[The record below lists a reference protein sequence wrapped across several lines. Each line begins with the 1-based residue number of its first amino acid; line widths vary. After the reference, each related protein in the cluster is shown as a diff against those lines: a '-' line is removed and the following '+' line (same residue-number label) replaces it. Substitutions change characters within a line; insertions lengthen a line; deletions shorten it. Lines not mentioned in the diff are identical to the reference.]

1 MKRIILLSVVLSALF
16 FAYHSASAQTNQ
28 PGGFVPP
35 VRNAA
40 DMTSAAQPLILVMN
54 ADGAIEPAMQG
65 YFDRGIN
72 TAEQLKAEA
81 LIIQLNTPGGDLQ
94 AMDNIIQHI
103 RASTVP
109 VVVYVAP
116 NSAMAGSAGA
126 LITIAAQVSAMAPE
140 AAIGASSPIDS
151 SGQNLDSTLATK
163 QKEIMKATIRPLV
176 QRRGPDATQLAQAM
190 IDNAKAVSASEA
202 LQAHLIDFTATDV
215 NDVIKKLD
223 GFTVTM
229 STGPLTLHT
238 ANAVVQPLD
247 MSLIEQLLLILTD
260 SNIVFILLSVGV
272 LALQIELSHP
282 GTWVPGFIGVIC
294 LALAIYGLGLLSVNW
309 FGMIFIVTAFV
320 LFILDIK
327 APTHGALT
335 LAGIASFIFGAL
347 TLFNSPSVPSFERV
361 SVPLVVVVGIFIGL
375 IFAAIVAF
383 ALRTLHSP
391 LQSGVQTLV
400 GKTGFAR
407 NDFGPAGQV
416 QVGSELWSAEPVDGS
431 GQIHQGESVE
441 VVEVKGLRLKVRK
454 K

>member
-1 MKRIILLSVVLSALF
+1 MKRISFLLVFLIGLF
-16 FAYHSASAQTNQ
+16 FTFHSVRAQTT
-28 PGGFVPP
+28 
-35 VRNAA
+35 R
-40 DMTSAAQPLILVMN
+40 PLILVMN
-54 ADGAIEPAMQG
+54 ANGTIEPAMQE
-65 YFDRGIN
+65 YFERGIN
-72 TAEQLKAEA
+72 TAEERNAVA

-94 AMDNIIQHI
+94 SMDNIIQDI

-126 LITIAAQVSAMAPE
+126 LITISADVAAMAPE
-140 AAIGASSPIDS
+140 AAIGASSPVDS

-176 QRRGPDATQLAQAM
+176 ERRGADATQLAQDM

-215 NDVIKKLD
+215 NDVVKKLD

-229 STGPLTLHT
+229 PTGTLTLHT
-238 ANAVVQPLD
+238 ANAAVEPLD
-247 MSLIEQLLLILTD
+247 MNVIEQLLLILTD
-260 SNIVFILLSVGV
+260 SNIVFILLSLGAY
-272 LALQIELSHP
+272 ALLLELSHP
-282 GTWVPGFIGVIC
+282 GTWVSGFVGVVC
-294 LALAIYGLGLLSVNW
+294 LALAIYGMGLLSVNW
-309 FGMIFIVTAFV
+309 FGLIFIVTAFV

-335 LAGIASFIFGAL
+335 IVGVASFIFGAL
-347 TLFNSPSVPSFERV
+347 MLFNSPSVPSFERV
-361 SVPLVVVVGIFIGL
+361 SVPLVVVVGIITGL
-375 IFAAIVAF
+375 LFAVILTF

-391 LQSGVQTLV
+391 LQSGVGTLV
-400 GKTGFAR
+400 GKTGIVKR
-407 NDFGPAGQV
+407 DLDGTGQV
-416 QVGSELWSAEPVDGS
+416 QVGSELWSAEATDGS
-431 GQIHQGESVE
+431 GQIRSGESVE

>member
-1 MKRIILLSVVLSALF
+1 MKRIGLLLVLAAGSF
-16 FAYHSASAQTNQ
+16 FAFHPAAAQT
-28 PGGFVPP
+28 
-35 VRNAA
+35 
-40 DMTSAAQPLILVMN
+40 AQPLILVMN
-54 ADGAIEPAMQG
+54 ANGAIEPAMQG
-65 YFDRGIN
+65 YFERGIH
-72 TAEQLKAEA
+72 TAEQRNAIA

-94 AMDNIIQHI
+94 SMDNIIQDI

-109 VVVYVAP
+109 VVIYVAP

-126 LITIAAQVSAMAPE
+126 LITIAADVAAMAPE

-176 QRRGPDATQLAQAM
+176 ERRGTNATQLAQDM

-202 LQAHLIDFTATDV
+202 LRAGLIDFTATDV

-223 GFTVTM
+223 GFTVSMPNGTI
-229 STGPLTLHT
+229 TLHT
-238 ANAVVQPLD
+238 ANAMVEPLD
-247 MSLIEQLLLILTD
+247 MNLIEQLLLILTD
-260 SNIVFILLSVGV
+260 SNVVFILLSVGAY
-272 LALQIELSHP
+272 ALIIEISHP
-282 GTWVPGFIGVIC
+282 GGWIPGFFGVIC

-309 FGMIFIVTAFV
+309 FGLIFIVTAFV

-335 LAGIASFIFGAL
+335 VAGVASFIFGAL
-347 TLFNSPSVPSFERV
+347 TLFNSASVPSFERV
-361 SVPLVVVVGIFIGL
+361 SVPLVVVVGILFGL
-375 IFAAIVAF
+375 LFAVIVTF

-400 GKTGFAR
+400 GKTGFAK

-431 GQIHQGESVE
+431 SQIHQGESVE

>member
-1 MKRIILLSVVLSALF
+1 MKRISLLSVFLIGLF
-16 FAYHSASAQTNQ
+16 FTFHSVRAQTNQ
-28 PGGFVPP
+28 LGGFVPP
-35 VRNAA
+35 ARYAA
-40 DMTSAAQPLILVMN
+40 DTASAAQPLILVMN
-54 ADGAIEPAMQG
+54 VNGAIEPAMQE
-65 YFDRGIN
+65 YFERGIH
-72 TAEQLKAEA
+72 TAEQRNAEA

-94 AMDNIIQHI
+94 SMDNIIQDI

-109 VVVYVAP
+109 VVIYVAP

-126 LITIAAQVSAMAPE
+126 LITISAQVAAMAPE

-176 QRRGPDATQLAQAM
+176 QRRGADATQLAQDM

-229 STGPLTLHT
+229 SNGTLTLHT
-238 ANAVVQPLD
+238 ANAVTEPLD
-247 MSLIEQLLLILTD
+247 MNLIEQLLLILTD
-260 SNIVFILLSVGV
+260 SNFVFILLSIGV

-282 GTWVPGFIGVIC
+282 GTWVSGFVGVVC
-294 LALAIYGLGLLSVNW
+294 LALAIYGMGLLSVNW
-309 FGMIFIVTAFV
+309 FGLIFVGTAFV

-335 LAGIASFIFGAL
+335 IVGIASFIFGAL
-347 TLFNSPSVPSFERV
+347 MLFNSPNVPQFQRV
-361 SVPLVVVVGIFIGL
+361 SVPLVVVVGIGIGL
-375 IFAAIVAF
+375 LFAAILAF

-391 LQSGVQTLV
+391 LHSGVQTLI
-400 GKTGFAR
+400 GKTGFAK
-407 NDFGPAGQV
+407 NDFGAVGQV
-416 QVGSELWSAEPVDGS
+416 QVGSELWSAEPADGS
-431 GQIHQGESVE
+431 SQIREGESVE
-441 VVEVKGLRLKVRK
+441 VVDVKGLRLKVRK